1 MRYPNC
7 LCTGNCSTPL
17 RGLLTRSPAPT
28 PPTHMGA
35 VPEPLLSHRPCS
47 PDCRG
52 LPRPLQPTPLPQP
65 PTRVRSIFCK
75 CHLDQWLFSHL
86 LMSNLAFAK
95 TLERLWD
102 PGRVVTDTLLS
113 LFLLRVWEMGMGF
126 AKDSLPKAVPT
137 APTLCPEL
145 ARVSRAHGERSFAG
159 SCPPAP
165 LRGKLGLC
173 CSLLCPCCRV
183 LCPSPP
189 SPEAGPPAIW
199 KSIGWQ
205 PGRSLNVLASGFCA
219 CVF

>member
-1 MRYPNC
+1 MPPVPLPSSVSAACEPGQGLPKPCATRIAFARATAAH
-7 LCTGNCSTPL
+7 LCVACSLVHVLP
-17 RGLLTRSPAPT
+17 P

-47 PDCRG
+47 PDYRG
-52 LPRPLQPTPLPQP
+52 LPRPLQPMPLPQP
-65 PTRVRSIFCK
+65 PASVRGIFCK
-75 CHLDQWLFSHL
+75 CHLDRWVFSHL
-86 LMSNLAFAK
+86 LMSNLAFAE

-145 ARVSRAHGERSFAG
+145 AQVSRAHGERSLAG

-165 LRGKLGLC
+165 LRGTLGLC

-183 LCPSPP
+183 FV
-189 SPEAGPPAIW
+189 
-199 KSIGWQ
+199 SITSF
-205 PGRSLNVLASGFCA
+205 P
-219 CVF
+219 